1 MKKKTL
7 LASSLSLL
15 LLSACSSG
23 PAEGG
28 ANSIDIAGSFEQP
41 TELKVSQLGKNIRYV
56 PLETTDS
63 SLIGASPIVQILKDK
78 ILITTDKRSLLF
90 DKTSGKYLRSIGQK
104 GNGPKDYS
112 APTCYVNSITGE
124 LCYHRQ
130 GNKMVAYN
138 QEGKYVG
145 EIILPQELSKTFY
158 FIASDSQLIGY
169 YGEEIGSK
177 DKCRLYNFD
186 RQGEI
191 KDSLD
196 INPCDQ
202 AEEESFSP
210 ADINSISVFNNKAD
224 GKYGLLCQNGMML
237 LNYKDGNTECCVF
250 HPHVLWHSDGK
261 TRFRNVYGDTIYT
274 LKGKELQPYLAFYTG
289 QWHQPVASIGEKGTE
304 DLFTVTYAMESPNSL
319 FFQCIRGMFINNQVF
334 NGKKKKKNG
343 KTYMNKR
350 EAALTDDLTHFMPF
364 QPETCSEEGE
374 FAALLDIDSIRE
386 WLDEHPETAPDGKL
400 EFLNTLAEDAN
411 PVCVIVEP

>member
-7 LASSLSLL
+7 LAGGLSLL

-23 PAEGG
+23 PAESGSD
-28 ANSIDIAGSFEQP
+28 SIDIAGSFEQP

-63 SLIGASPIVQILKDK
+63 SLIGGSPIVQILKDK

-90 DKTSGKYLRSIGQK
+90 DKASGKFLRSIGQK

-112 APTCYVNSITGE
+112 DPSCYVNSITGE

-138 QEGKYVG
+138 QEGKYLG
-145 EIILPQELSKTFY
+145 EIILPHKLSTTSY
-158 FIASDSQLIGY
+158 FTASDSLLIGY
-169 YGEEIGSK
+169 YGEEIGNKGNSQ
-177 DKCRLYNFD
+177 LFYFN

-196 INPCDQ
+196 VSPC
-202 AEEESFSP
+202 AESEEKPFSP
-210 ADINSISVFNNKAD
+210 ADIASIAVFKSSVSEQ
-224 GKYGLLCQNGMML
+224 YGLLCKNGIILMK
-237 LNYKDGNTECCVF
+237 YKDETAECIVAQ
-250 HPHVLWHSDGK
+250 PYALWHSEGK
-261 TRFRNVYGDTIYT
+261 TRFRDVYGDTIYT

-289 QWHQPVASIGEKGTE
+289 QWHQTVASIGEKGTE

-319 FFQCIRGMFINNQVF
+319 FFQCIRGMLINNQVF
-334 NGKKKKKNG
+334 NGIYDKKSG

-350 EAALTDDLTHFMPF
+350 ETALTDDLTHFMPF

-386 WLDEHPETAPDGKL
+386 WLDEHPETAQEGKL